1 MRRNYTIRAWNL
13 KWNCRKPLLAVADPN
28 AQGCDVH
35 FTRGFGHYAVNDNT
49 TRNAI
54 HTRHGNAGHTSCR
67 SLYMVDWAPTIL
79 SLAVSVLSIERAYRT
94 PDPELIIFDYFLWF
108 PLYSFATSK
117 IKIYRTAGTLPEAR
131 YILLLRLYRIMHAVA
146 TIIRFVVRGLFLFY
160 IFPSKSWINYRE
172 PNCGKR
178 THARHAW

>member
-35 FTRGFGHYAVNDNT
+35 FTRGFGHYAVNDNV
-49 TRNAI
+49 TRNS
-54 HTRHGNAGHTSCR
+54 HDTRHGNAGH
-67 SLYMVDWAPTIL
+67 TIL

-131 YILLLRLYRIMHAVA
+131 YILLLRLYRNAGNKCTPVK
-146 TIIRFVVRGLFLFY
+146 TIIREANAHPWKHSPCEEETFW
-160 IFPSKSWINYRE
+160 P
-172 PNCGKR
+172 
-178 THARHAW
+178 

>member
-1 MRRNYTIRAWNL
+1 M
-13 KWNCRKPLLAVADPN
+13 LAVADPN

-35 FTRGFGHYAVNDNT
+35 FTRGFGHYAVNDNV
-49 TRNAI
+49 TRNS
-54 HTRHGNAGHTSCR
+54 HDTRHGNAGH
-67 SLYMVDWAPTIL
+67 TIL

-131 YILLLRLYRIMHAVA
+131 YILLLRLYRNTGNKWPRSGHNHSFCRARTV
-146 TIIRFVVRGLFLFY
+146 FVLFLPFQ
-160 IFPSKSWINYRE
+160 IM
-172 PNCGKR
+172 
-178 THARHAW
+178 T

>member
-1 MRRNYTIRAWNL
+1 MLQFAFFACAAPTLAPKLAWSSVRL
-13 KWNCRKPLLAVADPN
+13 TAADHVFHQPGRQCKIVRHG
-28 AQGCDVH
+28 ACGERMH
-35 FTRGFGHYAVNDNT
+35 TRGNNNKKQQLPTDALSQKWLRL
-49 TRNAI
+49 TRV
-54 HTRHGNAGHTSCR
+54 HS
-67 SLYMVDWAPTIL
+67 PTKNGKQL
-79 SLAVSVLSIERAYRT
+79 QSTVSVLSLERAYRT

-160 IFPSKSWINYRE
+160 IFPSKS
-172 PNCGKR
+172 
-178 THARHAW
+178 

>member
-35 FTRGFGHYAVNDNT
+35 FTRGFGHYAVNDNV
-49 TRNAI
+49 TRNS
-54 HTRHGNAGHTSCR
+54 HDTRHGNAGH
-67 SLYMVDWAPTIL
+67 TIL
-79 SLAVSVLSIERAYRT
+79 SLAVSVLSIERPYRT

-131 YILLLRLYRIMHAVA
+131 YILLLRLYRTPIDLVSTQTWMRAE
-146 TIIRFVVRGLFLFY
+146 GSPL
-160 IFPSKSWINYRE
+160 
-172 PNCGKR
+172 G
-178 THARHAW
+178 